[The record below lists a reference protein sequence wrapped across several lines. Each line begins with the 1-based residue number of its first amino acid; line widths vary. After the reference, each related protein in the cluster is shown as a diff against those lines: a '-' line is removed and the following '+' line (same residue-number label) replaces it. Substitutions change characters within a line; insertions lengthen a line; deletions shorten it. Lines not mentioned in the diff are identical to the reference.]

1 MPGATEFKWRD
12 FVNNTGVHGLSS
24 DLFLHTI
31 SNVRSELP
39 TSRDR
44 TALQFLE
51 EQINNQTCFDANSK
65 RRTLPSELDDSPSLY
80 ENLNLALCNLD
91 DHRNVVPEPS
101 EPSEPVGLSGV
112 SIPNIV
118 TIIQAHTEPVDEED
132 WTEMSSPWQLYIK
145 GCRAYYKKHR
155 IHSADPYT
163 EIFKQFASALE
174 RFIYRTTGPVVWN
187 FPASCRLM
195 IDEMK

>member
-31 SNVRSELP
+31 RNVRRELP
-39 TSRDR
+39 TSHDH

-51 EQINNQTCFDANSK
+51 EQIKNQTCFDANSK
-65 RRTLPSELDDSPSLY
+65 RLTLPSELDDSPSLY
-80 ENLNLALCNLD
+80 ENLNLALCNVD
-91 DHRNVVPEPS
+91 DHRNVVPES
-101 EPSEPVGLSGV
+101 EVLK
-112 SIPNIV
+112 IV
-118 TIIQAHTEPVDEED
+118 PIIQAPREPVDEED
-132 WTEMSSPWQLYIK
+132 WTQLSNPWQKYIK
-145 GCRAYYKKHR
+145 DCRVYHRKHGR
-155 IHSADPYT
+155 YSADPYT

-195 IDEMK
+195 IHEMK